1 MPTQAI
7 DLMFSGYRRKL
18 LAVLL
23 MRPEEDFH
31 LRELERITGIPA
43 GSLHREL
50 KALSE
55 AGLLTRTEQGNQ
67 VRYRADRSAPIFEEL
82 AGIFRKTAGLADV
95 LRDALQPL
103 ADRIELAF
111 VFGSLA
117 AGQERTAS
125 DIDIL
130 IIGKVSLL
138 EVVEALGETQE
149 YLAREMN
156 PVVISKSKYLSA
168 RQRKDR
174 FVSRVEDKPKIF
186 VMGNAGDFAKL
197 AEDRP
202 AGRAQHRLRP
212 SGPHARSRTTQPR

>member
-1 MPTQAI
+1 MPIQAI

-31 LRELERITGIPA
+31 VRELERITGIPA

-50 KALSE
+50 KALSD

-67 VRYRADRSAPIFEEL
+67 VRYRADRSFPIYEEL
-82 AGIFRKTAGLADV
+82 AGIFRKTTGLADV

-117 AGQERTAS
+117 SGQERRKS
-125 DIDIL
+125 DVDIF

-138 EVVEALGETQE
+138 EVVEALGEAQE
-149 YLAREMN
+149 YLAREVN
-156 PVVISKSKYLSA
+156 PVVMSKSKFLSA
-168 RQRKDR
+168 RKRKDR
-174 FVSRVEDKPKIF
+174 FVGRVLEDPKVF
-186 VMGNAGDFAKL
+186 VLGNAGDLTEL
-197 AEDRP
+197 A
-202 AGRAQHRLRP
+202 
-212 SGPHARSRTTQPR
+212 

>member
-1 MPTQAI
+1 MPIQAI

-31 LRELERITGIPA
+31 VRELERITGIPA

-50 KALSE
+50 KALSD

-67 VRYRADRSAPIFEEL
+67 VRYRADRSFPVYEEL
-82 AGIFRKTAGLADV
+82 ASIFRKTAGLADV

-117 AGQERTAS
+117 SGEARTKS
-125 DIDIL
+125 DIDIF
-130 IIGKVSLL
+130 IIGRVSLL
-138 EVVEALGETQE
+138 EVVEALGEAQE
-149 YLAREMN
+149 YLAREVN
-156 PVVISKSKYLSA
+156 PVVMSRAKFLAA
-168 RQRKDR
+168 RKRKDR
-174 FVSRVEDKPKIF
+174 FVGRVLEEPKMF
-186 VMGNAGDFAKL
+186 VLGNAGDLTDL
-197 AEDRP
+197 A
-202 AGRAQHRLRP
+202 
-212 SGPHARSRTTQPR
+212 